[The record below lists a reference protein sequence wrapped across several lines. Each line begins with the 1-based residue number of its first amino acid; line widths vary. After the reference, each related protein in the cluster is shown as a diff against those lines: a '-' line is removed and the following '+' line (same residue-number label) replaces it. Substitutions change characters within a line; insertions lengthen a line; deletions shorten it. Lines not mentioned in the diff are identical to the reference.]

1 MTLYQITDEA
11 VKINELFENAVD
23 ENGEPRELTQEEK
36 DTLGKWILENEE
48 TFSEKFDSYGKVIE
62 NLKLQAD
69 LAKATKDS
77 FKAELD
83 RLAQREKT
91 AKNRAET
98 LKNTLLWAMQTM
110 KIDKVKTALF
120 SASIRENP
128 LSIDDSD
135 IHIEE
140 IPEEYLKKELV
151 KSSVTAD
158 IKSGKLQVTESGLI
172 HKNGELL
179 GGLKAL
185 RKKSLSIK

>member
-135 IHIEE
+135 IHIDE

-172 HKNGELL
+172 HKKGELL

>member
-48 TFSEKFDSYGKVIE
+48 KFSEKFDSYGKVIE

-91 AKNRAET
+91 AKNRVET

-128 LSIDDSD
+128 LSVNCDEVKMS
-135 IHIEE
+135 E
-140 IPEEYLKKELV
+140 IPDCYIKKEV
-151 KSSVTAD
+151 SKSAISAD
-158 IKSGKLQVTESGLI
+158 IKSGKLQVSDSGLVL
-172 HKNGELL
+172 KDGEIL
-179 GGLKAL
+179 GGIRASKS
-185 RKKSLSIK
+185 KSLQIR

>member
-48 TFSEKFDSYGKVIE
+48 TFSKKFDSYGKVIK

-69 LAKATKDS
+69 LVKATKDS

-83 RLAQREKT
+83 RLVQREKI

-110 KIDKVKTALF
+110 KIAKVKTALF

-158 IKSGKLQVTESGLI
+158 IKAGKLQVTESGLI

-185 RKKSLSIK
+185 REKSLSIK